1 MLSKDIKNV
10 NEFLHGIEELY
21 PLNSH
26 ANYGDAWEKDVAFFA
41 ADGSVLEEVDE
52 RVLKMGL
59 AIRMALH
66 AAASGG
72 QGAASPR
79 ASQGDTESWKWLL
92 TAPQVEQRT
101 AEWYSE
107 TRNMLTAS
115 EIATVFKAGRTRG
128 SLVMSKVE
136 PVAALASASAS
147 ASLTPRPPPRLAV
160 GRKETTSLDWGVRY
174 EPVVKGHLEKTLGC
188 TIQDL
193 GRIRH
198 RTDARIAASPDGL
211 ITSCS
216 TDPALIGRLVEI
228 KCPSTRV
235 IKDDAISFEYW
246 CQMQLQMEVCDR
258 PACEFVEVKFR
269 EPVSTAS
276 AAAAQAT
283 EATPQTKDIKDI
295 PSNTIID
302 SGWITLESNIETDVN
317 RYVYHDTEQQ
327 PPQDE
332 MWASVETYQWELI
345 RLRRVTVLRDPVWY
359 TNSQEKFAEFWKDVE
374 AARAGTWQMP
384 PARERKTKVEPVE
397 KCGIVNESDAE
408 PDTSGQ
414 I

>member
-21 PLNSH
+21 PLSSH

-41 ADGSVLEEVDE
+41 ADGSVLEGVDE

-72 QGAASPR
+72 QGVAAASPR
-79 ASQGDTESWKWLL
+79 EGQPQGDTESWKWLL

-136 PVAALASASAS
+136 PTVVAASASAS
-147 ASLTPRPPPRLAV
+147 PRPPPRLAV

-174 EPVVKGHLEKTLGC
+174 EPVVKAHLEKTLGC

-216 TDPALIGRLVEI
+216 SDPALIGRLVEI

-269 EPVSTAS
+269 EPAS
-276 AAAAQAT
+276 ASASPEAT
-283 EATPQTKDIKDI
+283 DATPQTKGI

-302 SGWITLESNIETDVN
+302 SGWITLESNIETDIN
-317 RYVYHDTEQQ
+317 RYVYHETEQQ

-359 TNSQEKFAEFWKDVE
+359 ANSQEKFAEFWKDVE

-384 PARERKTKVEPVE
+384 PARERKTKILEPIE
-397 KCGIVNESDAE
+397 RCGIVNEPDANAE
-408 PDTSGQ
+408 GESKTDS
-414 I
+414 

>member
-21 PLNSH
+21 PLSSH
-26 ANYGDAWEKDVAFFA
+26 ANYGDAWEKDIAFFA

-72 QGAASPR
+72 QGAASASASPSAS

-136 PVAALASASAS
+136 PVAAPAPAPTAAAADASASA
-147 ASLTPRPPPRLAV
+147 TPRPPPRLAV

-174 EPVVKGHLEKTLGC
+174 EPVVKAHLEKTLGC

-216 TDPALIGRLVEI
+216 SDPALIGRLVEI

-269 EPVSTAS
+269 EPAS
-276 AAAAQAT
+276 AAGTQVEQTTAT
-283 EATPQTKDIKDI
+283 

-302 SGWITLESNIETDVN
+302 SGWITLESNIETDIN
-317 RYVYHDTEQQ
+317 RYLYHDTEQQ

-332 MWASVETYQWELI
+332 TWASVETYQWELI
-345 RLRRVTVLRDPVWY
+345 KLRRVTVLRDSAWY
-359 TNSQEKFAEFWKDVE
+359 ANSQEKFAEFWKDVE

-384 PARERKTKVEPVE
+384 PARERKTKAEPIE
-397 KCGIVNESDAE
+397 KCGIVNETE
-408 PDTSGQ
+408 PEA
-414 I
+414 

>member
-1 MLSKDIKNV
+1 MCTPDLDSMLESNISAPILNCLPQNPENPIV
-10 NEFLHGIEELY
+10 ELPAMPTLTTAIETKE
-21 PLNSH
+21 
-26 ANYGDAWEKDVAFFA
+26 DV
-41 ADGSVLEEVDE
+41 
-52 RVLKMGL
+52 
-59 AIRMALH
+59 
-66 AAASGG
+66 
-72 QGAASPR
+72 
-79 ASQGDTESWKWLL
+79 
-92 TAPQVEQRT
+92 
-101 AEWYSE
+101 
-107 TRNMLTAS
+107 
-115 EIATVFKAGRTRG
+115 
-128 SLVMSKVE
+128 
-136 PVAALASASAS
+136 PVAASTASAAD
-147 ASLTPRPPPRLAV
+147 ADAAPRPPPRLAV

-174 EPVVKGHLEKTLGC
+174 EPVVKAHLEKTLGC

-216 TDPALIGRLVEI
+216 SDPALIGRLVEI

-269 EPVSTAS
+269 EPAFAAAS
-276 AAAAQAT
+276 AGAQVEQTTAT
-283 EATPQTKDIKDI
+283 

-317 RYVYHDTEQQ
+317 RYVYHDTETP

-345 RLRRVTVLRDPVWY
+345 RLRRVTVLRDSAWY
-359 TNSQEKFAEFWKDVE
+359 ANSQEKFAEFWKDVE

-384 PARERKTKVEPVE
+384 PARERKTKAEPVE
-397 KCGIVNESDAE
+397 KCGIVNDTEVDA
-408 PDTSGQ
+408 
-414 I
+414 